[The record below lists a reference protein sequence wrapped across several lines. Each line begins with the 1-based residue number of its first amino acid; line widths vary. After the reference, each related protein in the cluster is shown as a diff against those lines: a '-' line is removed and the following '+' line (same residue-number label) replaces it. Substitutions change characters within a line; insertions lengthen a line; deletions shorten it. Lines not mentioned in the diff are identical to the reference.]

1 MRSDSTRK
9 GPMIRRPNRGRLA
22 AFGMMFVLGGVLSM
36 ARCIQ
41 PPKTLPGRDAA
52 APAKKAAEPEV
63 DSPEEKLDA
72 KVLGRVAPLKGVGRV
87 HLIALSGPLDGK
99 AVARLRAGLRKIPAG
114 EAVVLEVD
122 AAGGTPA
129 AAVKAYK
136 LITEAKPF
144 VIAWVRGSATGEA
157 AILPLASSVV
167 ALAPKARWG
176 ALGASQ
182 FTGVRLAKA
191 KRERMAALFATAA
204 AIRKRPVAWARSMV
218 TAVTAGGPAKP
229 AAMTAPAMKP
239 AAMKPAA
246 VKPAAVKPAA
256 VKPAVMKPAAM
267 KPAAVT
273 AAPPNT
279 PPPGKLVI
287 LSALE
292 ARRRGMAD
300 LLAGDV
306 GGLLRLVG
314 LSKAEVLR
322 DGKSIDSLAK
332 GASALSGPK
341 HPRFNPRKLVAGS
354 QRIVVVDIKGM
365 VDLGMLSFVQRT
377 ISRTKSTDLVIIDVD
392 TLGGRVDAA
401 IRIRDALLRA
411 KGKTLAFINPRA
423 ISAGALISLACDVMI
438 MAPGGS
444 IGAATPITVSGG
456 KANPVGEKYVSYMR
470 KEMKSTAEAKGRRGD
485 LAEAMV
491 DMSLDVKNV
500 SPELKESIS
509 GLKKGKLLT
518 LTTKEA
524 LSLGLVEGTAKS
536 FDDLVGQLGLSGV
549 PLVRPTETWA
559 EKLARFLINPALGG
573 ILMILGMVL
582 FYIEARS
589 PGFGA
594 AGMAGIVC
602 FAVVLF
608 GHKIA
613 GLGGWEPMLIFGLGV
628 VLLGV
633 EIFITPGF
641 GLLGGLGII
650 AVLTSL
656 VWAII
661 GAGGIPLSV
670 SWDLGYVTSALT
682 RVFGAIVVTAAIG
695 ALLAWL
701 LPKAPGPFRKLVL
714 SATSAGDASG
724 GAHDLPEGM
733 VSKQDLV
740 GCLGETETA
749 LRPTGKARIDG
760 KRLEVE
766 SRGGFVNAGEPVK
779 VIKVVGRRIVVKKES
794 A

>member
-1 MRSDSTRK
+1 MLSEATRT
-9 GPMIRRPNRGRLA
+9 GGMVRRPNRGRLA
-22 AFGMMFVLGGVLSM
+22 AFLMMFVLGGVLTT

-52 APAKKAAEPEV
+52 APKKKDQEPKAP
-63 DSPEEKLDA
+63 SPEEKLDA
-72 KVLGRVAPLKGVGRV
+72 KVLGRVAPLKGVARV
-87 HLIALSGPLDGK
+87 HLIALEGPLDGK
-99 AVARLRAGLRKIPAG
+99 LLAKLTQGLAKVPAG

-129 AAVKAYK
+129 AAAKALK
-136 LITEAKPF
+136 VISEAKPF
-144 VIAWVRGSATGEA
+144 VITWVRGSATGEA
-157 AILPLASSVV
+157 AILPLASAVV
-167 ALAPKARWG
+167 ALAPGARWG

-182 FTGVRLAKA
+182 FTGVRLTEAKHQ
-191 KRERMAALFATAA
+191 KLAALFATAA
-204 AIRKRPVAWARSMV
+204 RRNKRQAVWARSMV
-218 TAVTAGGPAKP
+218 LTGGSVKP
-229 AAMTAPAMKP
+229 AAMKAPAMKAPAMKPAAMKAPALKAPAMKP
-239 AAMKPAA
+239 AAMKPVSASE
-246 VKPAAVKPAA
+246 
-256 VKPAVMKPAAM
+256 
-267 KPAAVT
+267 
-273 AAPPNT
+273 
-279 PPPGKLVI
+279 PPPDRLVT
-287 LSALE
+287 LSALA
-292 ARRRGMAD
+292 ARQRGLAD
-300 LLAGDV
+300 VVAKDV
-306 GGLLRLVG
+306 GGLLHLLG

-322 DGKSIDSLAK
+322 GSKSVRSQVAAVA
-332 GASALSGPK
+332 GTK
-341 HPRFNPRKLVAGS
+341 HPRFDPKKLVAGT

-377 ISRTKSTDLVIIDVD
+377 IGRTKSSDLVIIDVD

-401 IRIRDALLRA
+401 IRIRDALLQA
-411 KGKTLAFINPRA
+411 KGKTLAYIHPRA

-456 KANPVGEKYVSYMR
+456 KASPVGEKYVSYMR

-491 DMSLDVKNV
+491 DMSIEVKNV
-500 SPELKESIS
+500 PPELKESIS

-524 LSLGLVEGTAKS
+524 LSLHLVEGTAKS

-549 PLVRPTETWA
+549 PVVRPTENWA

-594 AGMAGIVC
+594 AGIAGLLC

-613 GLGGWEPMLIFGLGV
+613 GLGGWEPALIFGLGV
-628 VLLGV
+628 VLLAV
-633 EIFITPGF
+633 EIFVTPGF

-682 RVFGAIVVTAAIG
+682 RVFGAVVVTAVLG

-733 VSKQDLV
+733 ENKQDLV
-740 GCLGETETA
+740 GRLGVTETA
-749 LRPTGKARIDG
+749 LRPTGKARIEG
-760 KRLEVE
+760 TRLEVE
-766 SRGGFVNAGEPVK
+766 SRGGFVKKGEPVK
-779 VIKVVGRRIVVKKES
+779 VIEVVGRRIVVKKES